1 MDNCTHIECDIR
13 RLNEDE
19 FVLVEIYARLAVNTL
34 IDNNIYE
41 ADISSIGIAKISALP
56 SAPRYNPPAQLVAI
70 RSAKMTN
77 PIRIAIRYNHHGTP
91 RFDCSGS
98 VGFTSVVT

>member
-1 MDNCTHIECDIR
+1 MLQDCNKDNCTHIECDIG

-19 FVLVEIYARLAVNTL
+19 FVLVEIYARLTLNTL

-56 SAPRYNPPAQLVAI
+56 TAPLYNPPAQLVAV
-70 RSAKMTN
+70 S
-77 PIRIAIRYNHHGTP
+77 
-91 RFDCSGS
+91 CSFS
-98 VGFTSVVT
+98 IQITDNFILSDNLADNFILS

>member
-1 MDNCTHIECDIR
+1 MITFQSCNKENCTHIECDIR

-56 SAPRYNPPAQLVAI
+56 SAPHYNPPAQLVAVF
-70 RSAKMTN
+70 
-77 PIRIAIRYNHHGTP
+77 YL
-91 RFDCSGS
+91 F
-98 VGFTSVVT
+98 